1 MYWIYDYPIWAVW
14 LLFCGVFVAFTWIGT
29 FLTRKTVHSWLHRDK
44 RSNDMIGLALSSFFV
59 LYGLLLGLLAVATY
73 QNYATVG
80 DIVDK
85 EASSL
90 AAVYRNVS
98 GYPQPIRGQL
108 QDRLREYTR
117 YTIEEGWEQQRNGI
131 APRGQSA
138 RSGLFVRTLLSFEP
152 STKSEEIIHAETLRE
167 SAQRIQF
174 SRSRLANVTT
184 GLPPVLWWVV
194 VFGAVMNI
202 VLIWMQDMEIHVHLI
217 LGAVLASIL
226 ATVIFLIA
234 ELDNPFRGVVAVGPD
249 SIERVYEDVM
259 KPKQSG
265 TQEEAM
271 AMLAKAVAA
280 VKADKTKALATF
292 NKGEGAFLDGDLYPF
307 CFNVSDGK
315 EVANVNQPKLLGQSV
330 MDLKDFTGK
339 AYGLELFD
347 AVKKPEGEITE
358 VSYMFLKPGSD
369 QEPSPKVALVT
380 RAGDLGCA
388 VGYYK

>member
-1 MYWIYDYPIWAVW
+1 M
-14 LLFCGVFVAFTWIGT
+14 
-29 FLTRKTVHSWLHRDK
+29 
-44 RSNDMIGLALSSFFV
+44 
-59 LYGLLLGLLAVATY
+59 
-73 QNYATVG
+73 
-80 DIVDK
+80 
-85 EASSL
+85 
-90 AAVYRNVS
+90 
-98 GYPQPIRGQL
+98 

-167 SAQRIQF
+167 SAQRIQL

-249 SIERVYEDVM
+249 SIERVYDDVM
-259 KPKQSG
+259 KPQQSG

-292 NKGEGAFLDGDLYPF
+292 NKGEGGFLDGDLYPF
-307 CFNVSDGK
+307 CFNVNDGR

-347 AVKKPEGEITE
+347 AMKKPEGEITE

-369 QEPSPKVALVT
+369 QEPSPKVAFVAKT
-380 RAGDLGCA
+380 GDLGCA